1 MPGESGNDVDEIA
14 TGWVARLDSEGW
26 TSADEDALDA
36 WLGQDKRHQGAF
48 LQAHALWLALDA
60 AAERSAGAAKV
71 DNVRRTFLLGGGAAL
86 AASLVGGVALW
97 RKGKTITTS
106 VGEIRRFPLPDGS
119 VAAINT
125 ASEVKIAYADHHRD
139 VDLKRG
145 EAWFQ
150 VSSNPRRPF
159 LVEAGAVRVLAV
171 GTAFSVRRRD
181 QGADILVT
189 EGVVSAWTAGRDHD
203 RLQLHAGERI
213 FLSDTAE
220 VRKSAARS
228 IDQSLAWRNGRI
240 DLQGETLAAA
250 IDEFNRY
257 NQRQLVLD
265 DPALASERLDGF
277 FWTDDVEGFAKAL
290 RVTFNVPISTNAAGE
305 IRIGSRGSRSL

>member
-1 MPGESGNDVDEIA
+1 MPSESGNEIDEIA
-14 TGWVARLDSEGW
+14 TGWVARLDSEDW
-26 TSADEDALDA
+26 TSAEEEALDA

-48 LQAHALWLALDA
+48 LHAHALWLALDPA
-60 AAERSAGAAKV
+60 ADQEAAKAKV
-71 DNVRRTFLLGGGAAL
+71 DHVRRGFVLGGGAAL

-97 RKGKTITTS
+97 RKGHTITTA
-106 VGEIRRFPLPDGS
+106 VGEIRRLPLPDGS

-125 ASEVKIAYADHHRD
+125 ASEMKIAYADHHRD
-139 VDLKRG
+139 IDLRRG

-189 EGVVSAWTAGRDHD
+189 EGVVRAWTEGRDHEGV
-203 RLQLHAGERI
+203 QLRAGDHV
-213 FLSDTAE
+213 FLSDTAQ
-220 VRKSAARS
+220 VRRSAARS
-228 IDQSLAWRNGRI
+228 IDQALAWRNGRI
-240 DLQGETLAAA
+240 DLQGETLSAA

-257 NQRQLVLD
+257 NQRQLVLE

-277 FWTDDVEGFAKAL
+277 FRTDDVEGFAKAL
-290 RVTFNVPISTNAAGE
+290 RVTFNVPVSIDPVGE
-305 IRIGSRGSRSL
+305 IRIGSRGSHSL